1 LRKLLF
7 KYINEKK
14 KLCGVEHRYWTS
26 LRNLVTSLIN
36 SMRSIASL
44 LLLLALFIIIFAL
57 LGVQLFGGEFGHD
70 DTVPIPR
77 HNFDTFYQALLTV
90 FQVPGGPGLPSVL

>member
-1 LRKLLF
+1 
-7 KYINEKK
+7 
-14 KLCGVEHRYWTS
+14 
-26 LRNLVTSLIN
+26 
-36 SMRSIASL
+36 MRSIASL

-57 LGVQLFGGEFGHD
+57 LGVQLFGGEFGYD

-90 FQVPGGPGLPSVL
+90 FQVRRGAGRGASWQRVWGYESPSEV